1 MSFKFTDEN
10 LEKIEKL
17 KKRYPDPKALSL
29 PLLWMAQY
37 QDGYVSIDAMDEI
50 AKITTKST
58 MEIYGVATF
67 YIMFNLK
74 PVGKYKIQLCK
85 TLSCMLCGEEEL
97 LTLIE
102 KKLGIKANETTEDGL
117 FTLKRVECMGSCGT
131 APMMAIN
138 DDYYEDLT
146 PEKLDTI
153 LEELRNAN

>member
-1 MSFKFTDEN
+1 MSFEFTQEN

-17 KKRYPDPKALSL
+17 KKKYPSPEALSL

-37 QDGYVSIDAMDEI
+37 QDGYVTMDAIEEI
-50 AKITTKST
+50 AKITTKSP
-58 MEIYGVATF
+58 MEIYAVATF

-97 LTLIE
+97 LTHLE
-102 KKLGIKANETTEDGL
+102 NKLGIKAGETTEDGL

-138 DDYYEDLT
+138 DDYYENLT
-146 PEKLDTI
+146 PQKIDTI